1 MGIFQR
7 FWRGREGC
15 NGNVAV
21 IFAIAIVPLV
31 GAVGAAVDYSMANSN
46 RASMQKALD
55 ATGLA
60 LAKLMPLS
68 QTELDTKGWEIF
80 SASLGHLKVN
90 LPQSG
95 LVITT
100 PATGKLKLV
109 ATGTYTPQISGVL
122 GLESFPVGAHAE
134 IQWGIKKLE
143 LSLVLDVTGSM
154 EQQNR
159 MVELKKA
166 TKNLL
171 TTLKNAAKQPND
183 VKVAIVPFS
192 GQVNVDKA
200 TNQNASWLDW
210 TDWEAEPAYMATWL
224 ANATN
229 LETWEQSGPGNACP
243 LAENPHGYRCLTN
256 PTLSPG
262 NAANIPSSGAYRGY
276 ICPGYFNTNSN
287 LYTGDTGRRNS
298 TLIGRYYNGCYNS
311 VESTRQVSSGSNASC
326 NNKPNCSCSGSGSN
340 RKCTQTYFQ
349 HTWVK
354 NARTTWQGCVRD
366 RTKDNDVTDTA
377 PVSTATNFQP
387 AQNYYCPPALIPLT
401 NDWTALNDKVD
412 ALASLGATN
421 ITVGLVWGLHSLTA
435 ALPLAQTD
443 TSEQQL
449 TRAIILM
456 TDGDNTLSRWAGN
469 GSNPDLCTDCDART
483 TLACNAVKAANI
495 RLYTV
500 RMIDGNAALLRSC
513 ATNETMYF
521 EVTNSSQLNAVFNAI
536 GGELASLHLSQ

>member
-7 FWRGREGC
+7 FWRGREGRK
-15 NGNVAV
+15 GNAAV
-21 IFAIAIVPLV
+21 IFAIAIVPIV
-31 GAVGAAVDYSMANSN
+31 GAMGAAVDYSMANSN
-46 RASMQKALD
+46 RSSMQKALD

-68 QTELDTKGWEIF
+68 QAELDSKGWEIF
-80 SASLGHLKVN
+80 SASLGHLKVS

-100 PATGKLKLV
+100 PATGKIKLV
-109 ATGTYTPQISGVL
+109 ATGTYTPQISGIL

-171 TTLKNAAKQPND
+171 TTLKNSAKQPGD

-192 GQVNVDKA
+192 GQVNVDRSV
-200 TNQNASWLDW
+200 NQNAAWLDW
-210 TDWEAEPAYMATWL
+210 TEWEAEPAYMATWL
-224 ANATN
+224 TNATN
-229 LETWEQSGPGNACP
+229 LQTWEQTGPGSACP
-243 LAENPHGYRCLTN
+243 LATNTHGFRCVTN
-256 PTLSPG
+256 PTNMTSLST
-262 NAANIPSSGAYRGY
+262 IPSSGTYRGY
-276 ICPGYFNTNSN
+276 ICPNNS
-287 LYTGDTGRRNS
+287 TGDTGLRNS
-298 TLIGRYYNGCYNS
+298 TWIGRFYNGCYTS
-311 VESTRQVSSGSNASC
+311 VETTRQVSSGSSASC
-326 NNKPNCSCSGSGSN
+326 GSRPNCTCTGSGAS
-340 RKCTQTYFQ
+340 RRCTQTYFQ
-349 HTWVK
+349 HTWTK
-354 NARTTWQGCVRD
+354 NARTNWDGCVRD
-366 RTKDNDVTDTA
+366 RNKDNDVNDT
-377 PVSTATNFQP
+377 PPTSTATNFQP
-387 AQNYYCPPALIPLT
+387 YQNYYCPPALMPLT
-401 NDWTALNDKVD
+401 NDWTALNNKVD

-443 TSEQQL
+443 TTEQQM
-449 TRAIILM
+449 TRAVILM

-500 RMIDGNAALLRSC
+500 RMIDGNATLLRNC